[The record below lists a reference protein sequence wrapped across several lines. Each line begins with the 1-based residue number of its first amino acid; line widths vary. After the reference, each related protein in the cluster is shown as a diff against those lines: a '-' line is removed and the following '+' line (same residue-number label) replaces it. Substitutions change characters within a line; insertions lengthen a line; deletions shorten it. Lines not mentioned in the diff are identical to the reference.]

1 MSAGPEPERLRVDP
15 GDPRQLTHQ
24 RRGRTVT
31 CPRCAADFETMRRF
45 RMLCPACEY
54 AWTERSRRNV
64 IDWLRELPGSM
75 GGNLLWTIPVVCL
88 VGFLAAIV
96 YNFANVVK
104 SFDDFVAIL
113 PIGAFLLLLF
123 GSILWIGS
131 WKH

>member
-1 MSAGPEPERLRVDP
+1 
-15 GDPRQLTHQ
+15 
-24 RRGRTVT
+24 
-31 CPRCAADFETMRRF
+31 MRRF
-45 RMLCPACEY
+45 RMLCSACEY

-96 YNFANVVK
+96 YPFARDVK
-104 SFDDFVAIL
+104 SFDDFLAIA
-113 PIGAFLLLLF
+113 PIAVVLVILF
-123 GSILWIGS
+123 GSILWVGS